1 MKNRYIITLMNTEKN
16 LTDRQTMFLENLV
29 SCGGDVKLAAEM
41 SGYAPGT
48 HYAVVKALRSEILD
62 ITESILAVNAPQAA
76 HKLVELLTST
86 EPLPQANIKLAAAQ
100 TLLDRVGVAKTERLD
115 VKMETPN
122 GIFILPA
129 KKSVMLEGEY
139 EEEH

>member
-1 MKNRYIITLMNTEKN
+1 MNTEKS
-16 LTDRQTMFLENLV
+16 LTTKQETFLENLI
-29 SCGGDVKLAAEM
+29 SCGGDAKRAAEL
-41 SGYAPGT
+41 SGYAPGS

-76 HKLVELLTST
+76 TKLVDIMNSN
-86 EPLPQANIKLAAAQ
+86 EPIPQANIKLQAAQ

-115 VKMETPN
+115 VKVEAPN

-129 KKSVMLEGEY
+129 KKSTNTELLDAEY
-139 EEEH
+139 EEYDD

>member
-1 MKNRYIITLMNTEKN
+1 MNTEKH
-16 LTDRQTMFLENLV
+16 LTERQELFLENLV
-29 SCGGDVKLAAEM
+29 SCGGNSKLAAEM

-76 HKLVELLTST
+76 HKLVELLNSS
-86 EPLPQANIKLAAAQ
+86 EPVPQANIKLAAAQ

-115 VKMETPN
+115 VKVEAPN

-129 KKSVMLEGEY
+129 KKSTIVDAEY
-139 EEEH
+139 EEAD